1 MLRFSQESRTSMKYT
16 DTSMR
21 CGHETWVMD
30 VGPALLS
37 ILTAHID
44 CKAAARLAGAWVKT
58 IRNSMIGIRLT
69 NMLNLATL
77 YHPLAQ
83 IPSNASLKHLHH
95 HPKQAPSQSSIP
107 SSLRRSVSDESVL
120 SLDLVKLRGC
130 QVIV

>member
-1 MLRFSQESRTSMKYT
+1 
-16 DTSMR
+16 
-21 CGHETWVMD
+21 
-30 VGPALLS
+30 
-37 ILTAHID
+37 
-44 CKAAARLAGAWVKT
+44 
-58 IRNSMIGIRLT
+58 MIGIRLT

-130 QVIV
+130 QVIVSGISAGNLEIAAMNGRLTEKMTLASSKAFRMASLPSLGTCVS